1 LATPAVT
8 DLDHDLD
15 ENLIINI
22 LAVYGSSFD
31 IVIIAIAT

>member
-1 LATPAVT
+1 LATLAVT

-15 ENLIINI
+15 DNLINNV
-22 LAVYGSSFD
+22 LAVYDSSFD